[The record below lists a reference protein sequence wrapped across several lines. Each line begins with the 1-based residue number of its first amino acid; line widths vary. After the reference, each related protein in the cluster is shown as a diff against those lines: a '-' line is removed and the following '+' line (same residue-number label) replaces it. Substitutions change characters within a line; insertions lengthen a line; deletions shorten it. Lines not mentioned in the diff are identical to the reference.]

1 MSSLRKMAYITRTG
15 VSMLGLSDAAESIG
29 FRTLGVR
36 IDIRQLVRDVP
47 LPCIIHWN
55 ENHFI
60 IVYRVRKSRKEIFVV
75 DPAIGHL
82 KYRYKE
88 FCDFWYNRERNNGY
102 CLILQ
107 PTPEFYMAQD
117 EVVNHKQISFLLKYL
132 RNHSN
137 LIWQLVLSF
146 FVAGIL
152 QLFIPFLTQSIVD
165 KGINYNDLS
174 FLTLV
179 LIAQLALSIGRA
191 VVELLRGWILLH
203 LTTRINISL
212 ISDFLAK
219 LMRLPISFFDSR
231 RTGDL
236 MQRISDNNRIQN
248 FLTNNSLNFLFSLA
262 TFIVFSCVIAHYN
275 IKLFSIF
282 ILFSSIY
289 IVWVSLFMKYRRKL
303 DKKRFNQSSNNQS
316 NLIQLITGM
325 HEIKLNNCEK
335 KKRWEWERI
344 QARLFEI
351 SIKGL
356 VIRQSQSTGAL
367 IINGSKDFIITF
379 LTAKSVID
387 GQITLGMMLS
397 IQYII
402 GQLNGPIEQL
412 LSFLNGWQDAKLSL
426 ERLGEIYEK
435 ESEESGGEVF
445 NTDTPSAQGI
455 TLKDISFQYEGP
467 NSPFALKD
475 IDIQIPANKI
485 TAIVGASGSG
495 KTTLIKLLQGFYPP
509 VDGEIRIGDSL
520 LNTIDVQYWRK
531 NIGSVMQDGFI
542 FSDTILNN
550 IALTEESPNYKRFQ
564 YALKV
569 ANIDSFVESLPSGN
583 NTQIGFEG
591 TGISQGQKQRILIAR
606 VVYKDPRFVFFD
618 EATNALD
625 AKNESIIMENLN
637 QFFMTR
643 TVLIVAHRLS
653 TVKNADKIIVLSE
666 GKIVEE
672 GNHATLTNKKGFY
685 YELVKNQLELGS

>member
-1 MSSLRKMAYITRTG
+1 
-15 VSMLGLSDAAESIG
+15 
-29 FRTLGVR
+29 
-36 IDIRQLVRDVP
+36 
-47 LPCIIHWN
+47 
-55 ENHFI
+55 
-60 IVYRVRKSRKEIFVV
+60 
-75 DPAIGHL
+75 
-82 KYRYKE
+82 
-88 FCDFWYNRERNNGY
+88 
-102 CLILQ
+102 
-107 PTPEFYMAQD
+107 
-117 EVVNHKQISFLLKYL
+117 
-132 RNHSN
+132 
-137 LIWQLVLSF
+137 
-146 FVAGIL
+146 
-152 QLFIPFLTQSIVD
+152 
-165 KGINYNDLS
+165 
-174 FLTLV
+174 
-179 LIAQLALSIGRA
+179 
-191 VVELLRGWILLH
+191 
-203 LTTRINISL
+203 
-212 ISDFLAK
+212 
-219 LMRLPISFFDSR
+219 
-231 RTGDL
+231 
-236 MQRISDNNRIQN
+236 
-248 FLTNNSLNFLFSLA
+248 
-262 TFIVFSCVIAHYN
+262 
-275 IKLFSIF
+275 
-282 ILFSSIY
+282 
-289 IVWVSLFMKYRRKL
+289 MKYRRKL